1 MPCRIAGRSIYY
13 AHLRRVGGELIF
25 PLGGGP
31 ESERVIATIPRLGVA
46 RRKLRLS
53 RYSIRVPPPFG
64 VIHRKA
70 WQEKQPLLLPITLSL
85 FTHGVLP
92 LYKTQSIPHLTQ
104 ICRKAPSAV
113 ELWFYDEN
121 PFGVNVSVLIV
132 DFHEGQPLRKVPS
145 AVEL

>member
-1 MPCRIAGRSIYY
+1 MQNVEGVGLVSVPCKIAGRSIYY
-13 AHLRRVGGELIF
+13 AHLRRVGGELIS

-31 ESERVIATIPRLGVA
+31 ESERAIATVPRLGVV

-85 FTHGVLP
+85 FTHGVLL
-92 LYKTQSIPHLTQ
+92 LYKTRSIPHLTTDLSKSPKRGR
-104 ICRKAPSAV
+104 IV
-113 ELWFYDEN
+113 
-121 PFGVNVSVLIV
+121 VL
-132 DFHEGQPLRKVPS
+132 
-145 AVEL
+145 